1 MAFGRPE
8 LGRGEV
14 LEHRTTRTGRWLR
27 ERRVRVALLI
37 AVVEGVLVVAKV
49 ISWPIA
55 LVVAVAV
62 IVLYFAAAGRL
73 RSDAARQAAWI
84 AAVSQALV
92 ALVPVLLIIVGT
104 LALIA
109 VGLLAV
115 VALILLFSE
124 RR

>member
-14 LEHRTTRTGRWLR
+14 LDHRTTRSGRWLR
-27 ERRVRVALLI
+27 ERRVRVALVI
-37 AVVEGVLVVAKV
+37 AVVEGVLVLAKV

-55 LVVAVAV
+55 LVLAVATV
-62 IVLYFAAAGRL
+62 VVYFAVAGRL
-73 RSDAARQAAWI
+73 RSDAARQVAWI
-84 AAVSQALV
+84 AAASQALV
-92 ALVPVLLIIVGT
+92 ALVPVLLIVVGT
-104 LALIA
+104 FALIA

-115 VALILLFSE
+115 VALVLLFSE